1 MQQWLSAALLFAEKA
16 ALGAA
21 RSLAW
26 EQQSPMGSEV

>member
-26 EQQSPMGSEV
+26 EQSPMGSEV